1 MINTLISPPDFS
13 KDTRRISIN
22 INNYLAVITPIVTG
36 RLISNWQVYDIDRK
50 ILVRNF
56 TRYAT
61 YVDRR
66 RQLVER
72 AVSYAISTERTI
84 TRPPTTF

>member
-13 KDTRRISIN
+13 KDTQRISIN

-36 RLISNWQVYDIDRK
+36 RLISNWQVYDIDHK

-61 YVDRR
+61 YVDRKQ
-66 RQLVER
+66 QLVER
-72 AVSYAISTERTI
+72 AVQFAISNERILTS
-84 TRPPTTF
+84 PPVTF